1 MGWKKVKEHYQISH
15 IVHVD
20 GGSICIR
27 SNMQPAL
34 IVIGAD
40 GELKKRHADSDSE
53 ELQEKQGQTTFNL
66 FWIAC

>member
-20 GGSICIR
+20 GDSICIR

-34 IVIGAD
+34 IVIGTG
-40 GELKKRHADSDSE
+40 GEFKQRYTDSKFE
-53 ELQEKQGQTTFNL
+53 ELLRIQRVSWVKPHPP
-66 FWIAC
+66 